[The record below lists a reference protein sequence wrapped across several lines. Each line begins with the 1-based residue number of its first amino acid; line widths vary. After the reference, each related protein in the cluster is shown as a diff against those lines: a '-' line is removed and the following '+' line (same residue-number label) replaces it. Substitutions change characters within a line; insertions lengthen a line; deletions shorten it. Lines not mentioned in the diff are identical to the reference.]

1 MLFDSSAH
9 GGFIINSNLP
19 YCFQPKY
26 FVRLYILSPSAGPST
41 FAHRITETQKCEG
54 GLVKTNALVNTIAT
68 NETLVDVGGMCE
80 GRKAVNPLQRR

>member
-26 FVRLYILSPSAGPST
+26 FVRLYTFALSILSP
-41 FAHRITETQKCEG
+41 
-54 GLVKTNALVNTIAT
+54 
-68 NETLVDVGGMCE
+68 
-80 GRKAVNPLQRR
+80 